1 MTSPMGLIE
10 IERQKRSNSNAA
22 RYYGAFANHRRHLT
36 DLLMAR
42 ASKVALAQAG
52 GGQRLCV
59 LGAGNCGDLDLERLA
74 SSYHSIHLVDIDE
87 AAIERAIAR
96 QTKKTRAKLVA
107 HAPIDLSGLIGSLDR
122 WRDMGVTV
130 DELFAHPT
138 LTSQSISESL
148 RGLFDVVVSA
158 CVLSQMHLAVRNVLS
173 DTHQLFQAA
182 SYTVTLTHLRTLA
195 RLTEPGGLALLASDI
210 ATEQMAPL
218 QGVDEHSDCRALLAR
233 QISSGDVF
241 DAVQP
246 SAIVSIAR
254 DDPTLQ
260 RELGRA
266 QLADAWVWHNG
277 DTRIFLVYALDL
289 ERLTGPVS
297 PDALQK

>member
-1 MTSPMGLIE
+1 MVMTIPMGPSE
-10 IERQKRSNSNAA
+10 IDRQKRSNSNAA
-22 RYYGAFANHRRHLT
+22 RHYGAFANHRRHLT

-42 ASKVALAQAG
+42 VPTLPSERSG
-52 GGQRLCV
+52 PRLCV

-74 SSYHSIHLVDIDE
+74 SRYLSIHLVDIDE
-87 AAIERAIAR
+87 GAVERAIAR

-107 HAPIDLSGLIGSLDR
+107 HAPIDLSGLLGSLDR
-122 WRDMGVTV
+122 WCNMGVTI

-138 LTSQSISESL
+138 LTSQSIAESL
-148 RGLFDVVVSA
+148 GGLFDVVVSA

-195 RLTEPGGLALLASDI
+195 RLAEPGGLALLASDI
-210 ATEQMAPL
+210 ATEEMAPL
-218 QGVDEHSDCRALLAR
+218 RGADEHSDFRALLAR
-233 QISSGDVF
+233 QISSGEVF

-246 SAIVSIAR
+246 ATIVSIAR

-260 RELGRA
+260 RELGSAR
-266 QLADAWVWHNG
+266 LADAWAWHNG
-277 DTRIFLVYALDL
+277 DTRIFLVYALEI
-289 ERLTGPVS
+289 ERLAS
-297 PDALQK
+297 PDSLEK